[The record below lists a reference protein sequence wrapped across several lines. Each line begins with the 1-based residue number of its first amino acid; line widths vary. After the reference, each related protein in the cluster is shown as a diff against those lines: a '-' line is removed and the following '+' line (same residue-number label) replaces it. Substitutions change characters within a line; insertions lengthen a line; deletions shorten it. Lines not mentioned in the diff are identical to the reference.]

1 MTELDIQEGD
11 LNNEN
16 LDEYLTA
23 EVRRLV
29 CYSQKIVEIDQLY
42 RFQELN
48 MIANWLAASD

>member
-1 MTELDIQEGD
+1 VTELDIQEGD